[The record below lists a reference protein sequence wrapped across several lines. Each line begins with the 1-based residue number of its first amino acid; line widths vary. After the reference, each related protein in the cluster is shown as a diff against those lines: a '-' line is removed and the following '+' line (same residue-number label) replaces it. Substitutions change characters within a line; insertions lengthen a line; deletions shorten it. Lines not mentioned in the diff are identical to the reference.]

1 MSNVSKILMLL
12 AALSLSLLFFFP
24 MWKIYLEAPQYPE
37 GLEMHIWVNKLGGN
51 TEYTLQNF
59 NILNHYIGM
68 EKIKADSFAE
78 LKYMPYIVYFLIG
91 SGIIIAFLN
100 SRKLVLTWLI
110 AVIIGGTAG
119 LIDFYMWLVKFGT
132 NLDPMAPIKVPGMT
146 YIPPFLGSKQ
156 LLNFKALSL
165 PDIGGLSIG
174 IAILLAAIAVY
185 IEFFY
190 RKKTRSATDKLQTA

>member
-1 MSNVSKILMLL
+1 MSNVSKVLMLL

-68 EKIKADSFAE
+68 EKINADSFAE

-91 SGIIIAFLN
+91 SGIIVAFLN
-100 SRKLVLTWLI
+100 KRSLALTWLI
-110 AVIIGGTAG
+110 MLIVGGAAG
-119 LIDFYMWLVKFGT
+119 LLDFYLWLVKFGT
-132 NLDPMAPIKVPGMT
+132 NLDPKAPIKVPGMT
-146 YIPPFLGSKQ
+146 YIPPFLGEKQ

-165 PDIGGLSIG
+165 PDIGGLAIG
-174 IAILLAAIAVY
+174 LAILLAAIAVY
-185 IEFFY
+185 IEFIY
-190 RKKTRSATDKLQTA
+190 RKKRYANKLQAA